1 MKKAKSNFL
10 ITKIEFKK
18 KEILLHYLKDEEEK
32 EISLFPTVYSD
43 FFLYEGKELSE
54 TELKDIQKKNAY
66 AKSLQIAYNYIAEK
80 EYSVA
85 DLRKKLQ
92 LKNIPETQILSII
105 DTLLEQNLLNDR
117 RYAEDVVEIFQA
129 RYYGKNYII
138 KKLQEDSIS
147 SSIISSFIFDNEK
160 EKEKMDTL
168 LPLFLRKHEK
178 DNQRMKKEHLYREFL
193 KYGYDSEMILNILSH
208 VENSCMEDEMEKCRK
223 ELQKYQVHY
232 QKKYSNYEY
241 HKRII
246 ATLMR
251 KGFSYDI
258 IKQVMESVNDG
269 TDESDE
275 MD

>member
-1 MKKAKSNFL
+1 
-10 ITKIEFKK
+10 
-18 KEILLHYLKDEEEK
+18 
-32 EISLFPTVYSD
+32 
-43 FFLYEGKELSE
+43 
-54 TELKDIQKKNAY
+54 
-66 AKSLQIAYNYIAEK
+66 
-80 EYSVA
+80 
-85 DLRKKLQ
+85 
-92 LKNIPETQILSII
+92 
-105 DTLLEQNLLNDR
+105 
-117 RYAEDVVEIFQA
+117 
-129 RYYGKNYII
+129 
-138 KKLQEDSIS
+138 
-147 SSIISSFIFDNEK
+147 
-160 EKEKMDTL
+160 MDTL

-208 VENSCMEDEMEKCRK
+208 VENSSMEDEMEKCRK